1 MFLSD
6 SDIKK
11 GIEDGSI
18 VIRPFDAEKLQP
30 VSYDVT
36 LDNEFVV
43 TNRHLTSFIDPAN
56 KVYPETRTVVV
67 ADGEAFILHPGE
79 SVLGKQCEFIG
90 VDRNH
95 LILLSGKSS
104 LARAG
109 LVVHNTAML
118 FNPCHY
124 FYPTF
129 ELVNTNNVPII
140 LRPGM
145 TIAQLIFAR
154 LTSPVGRTYKETG
167 RYGAK
172 NSNHFTEAREEKDKA
187 AAKKRASKKKVTKKK
202 KYPFH
207 YENSPY
213 RIPISRPSA

>member
-6 SDIKK
+6 NDIKK
-11 GIEDGSI
+11 GVADGRI
-18 VIRPFDAEKLQP
+18 VIRPFDPKRLQP

-36 LDNEFVV
+36 LGNEFQV
-43 TNRHLTSFIDPAN
+43 TNRHATATIDPAN
-56 KVYPETRTVVV
+56 KIYPQTRTVQVK
-67 ADGEAFILHPGE
+67 DGEAFILHPGE
-79 SVLGKQCEFIG
+79 SVLGKQREFIG
-90 VDRNH
+90 VDHEH

-145 TIAQLIFAR
+145 EIAQLLFAR
-154 LTSPVGRTYKETG
+154 LSSPTSRTYKETG
-167 RYGAK
+167 RYDGK
-172 NSNHFTEAREEKDKA
+172 NSKHFLPSRSELAKA
-187 AAKKRASKKKVTKKK
+187 KSKAKKK
-202 KYPFH
+202 KK
-207 YENSPY
+207 
-213 RIPISRPSA
+213 

>member
-6 SDIKK
+6 IDIKK
-11 GIEDGSI
+11 GIKKGSI
-18 VIRPFDAEKLQP
+18 IIRPFSQKNLQP

-36 LDNEFVV
+36 LGNEFEV
-43 TNRHLTSFIDPAN
+43 TNRHVTSIIDPSN
-56 KVYPETRTVVV
+56 KIYPQTRTIKVK
-67 ADGEAFILHPGE
+67 DGEAFILHPGE
-79 SVLGKQCEFIG
+79 SVLGKQREFVG
-90 VDRNH
+90 VDREH

-145 TIAQLIFAR
+145 TIAQLLFAR
-154 LTSPVGRTYKETG
+154 LTSPTGRTYKETG
-167 RYGAK
+167 RYGTR
-172 NSNHFTEAREEKDKA
+172 NSNHFTESRDA
-187 AAKKRASKKKVTKKK
+187 ALKKQATKKK
-202 KYPFH
+202 K
-207 YENSPY
+207 
-213 RIPISRPSA
+213 